1 MKKEFASAVRVKVK
15 ITDICKY
22 EPASKYK
29 AEAKYWI
36 TGFEV
41 KTIPQEE
48 ILAETD
54 ESNLDPVNEYLILD
68 LADGDTA
75 TFRNS
80 FCDMFLIN
88 D

>member
-1 MKKEFASAVRVKVK
+1 MKKEFTSEVRVEVK

-22 EPASKYK
+22 DPASEYK

-36 TGFEV
+36 TGYKV
-41 KTIPQEE
+41 VNIPQEE

-54 ESNLDPVNEYLILD
+54 ESNLDPFNEYLILD
-68 LADGDTA
+68 LTGGDTA